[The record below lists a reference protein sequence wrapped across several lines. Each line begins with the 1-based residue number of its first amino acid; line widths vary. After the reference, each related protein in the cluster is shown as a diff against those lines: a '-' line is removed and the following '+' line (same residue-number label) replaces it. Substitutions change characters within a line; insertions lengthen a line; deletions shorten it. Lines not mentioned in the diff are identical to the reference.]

1 LWPFGQVPFA
11 NPLII
16 LMPSKRTPPPFL
28 RGNKISNEF
37 YTRHDAINLAE
48 DSLVL
53 NVVFPEIDAYE
64 PVLVAKKW
72 IKDKSKN
79 QNDHAMGND

>member
-1 LWPFGQVPFA
+1 
-11 NPLII
+11 
-16 LMPSKRTPPPFL
+16 MPSKRTPPPFL
-28 RGNKISNEF
+28 RRRKISNEF
-37 YTRHDAINLAE
+37 YTRHDAIGLAK
-48 DSLVL
+48 DSLAL

>member
-1 LWPFGQVPFA
+1 
-11 NPLII
+11 
-16 LMPSKRTPPPFL
+16 MPSKRTPPPFL

-79 QNDHAMGND
+79 QNDNAMGNNSEGLRTLKRV

>member
-1 LWPFGQVPFA
+1 MQG
-11 NPLII
+11 
-16 LMPSKRTPPPFL
+16 KRTPPPFL

-37 YTRHDAINLAE
+37 YSRHDAISLAE

-53 NVVFPEIDAYE
+53 NIVLPEIVDYE
-64 PVLVAKKW
+64 PVLVAKNW

-79 QNDHAMGND
+79 ENDHAMGND

>member
-1 LWPFGQVPFA
+1 
-11 NPLII
+11 
-16 LMPSKRTPPPFL
+16 MTSKRTPPPFL

-37 YTRHDAINLAE
+37 YSRHDSISLAE

-79 QNDHAMGND
+79 NNDLAMGND

>member
-1 LWPFGQVPFA
+1 
-11 NPLII
+11 
-16 LMPSKRTPPPFL
+16 MTSKRTPPPFL

-37 YTRHDAINLAE
+37 YSRHDAISLAE

-53 NVVFPEIDAYE
+53 NIVLPEIVDYE
-64 PVLVAKKW
+64 PVLVAKNW

-79 QNDHAMGND
+79 ENDLAMGND

>member
-1 LWPFGQVPFA
+1 
-11 NPLII
+11 
-16 LMPSKRTPPPFL
+16 MTSKRTPPPFL

-37 YTRHDAINLAE
+37 YSRHDAISLAE

-53 NVVFPEIDAYE
+53 NIVLPEIVDFE

-79 QNDHAMGND
+79 ENDHAMGND

>member
-1 LWPFGQVPFA
+1 
-11 NPLII
+11 
-16 LMPSKRTPPPFL
+16 MPSKRTPPPFL
-28 RGNKISNEF
+28 RRRKISNEF
-37 YTRHDAINLAE
+37 YTRHDSISLAE

-53 NVVFPEIDAYE
+53 KFVFPETVAYE

>member
-1 LWPFGQVPFA
+1 
-11 NPLII
+11 
-16 LMPSKRTPPPFL
+16 MPSKRTPPPFL

-37 YTRHDAINLAE
+37 YSRHDAIGLAE

-53 NVVFPEIDAYE
+53 NIVLPEIDEYE

-79 QNDHAMGND
+79 ENDHAMGND

>member
-1 LWPFGQVPFA
+1 
-11 NPLII
+11 
-16 LMPSKRTPPPFL
+16 MPSKRTPPPFL

-53 NVVFPEIDAYE
+53 NIVFPEIDAYE
-64 PVLVAKKW
+64 PVLVAKKCLE
-72 IKDKSKN
+72 DKSKN
-79 QNDHAMGND
+79 ENDHAMGND

>member
-1 LWPFGQVPFA
+1 
-11 NPLII
+11 
-16 LMPSKRTPPPFL
+16 MPSKRTPPPFL
-28 RGNKISNEF
+28 RRRKISNEF
-37 YTRHDAINLAE
+37 YTRHDSISLAE

-53 NVVFPEIDAYE
+53 NIVLPEIVDFE

-79 QNDHAMGND
+79 NNDLAMGND

>member
-1 LWPFGQVPFA
+1 MQG
-11 NPLII
+11 
-16 LMPSKRTPPPFL
+16 KRTPPPFL

-37 YTRHDAINLAE
+37 YSRHDAISLAE

-53 NVVFPEIDAYE
+53 NIVLPEIVDFE

-79 QNDHAMGND
+79 NNDLAMGND

>member
-1 LWPFGQVPFA
+1 
-11 NPLII
+11 
-16 LMPSKRTPPPFL
+16 MPSKRTPPPFL

-53 NVVFPEIDAYE
+53 NIVFPEIDAYE
-64 PVLVAKKW
+64 PVLIAKEW
-72 IKDKSKN
+72 IKDKYKDH
-79 QNDHAMGND
+79 NDHAMGND

>member
-1 LWPFGQVPFA
+1 
-11 NPLII
+11 
-16 LMPSKRTPPPFL
+16 MTSKRTPPPFL

-37 YTRHDAINLAE
+37 YSRHDAISLAE

-53 NVVFPEIDAYE
+53 NIVLPEIVDFE

-79 QNDHAMGND
+79 NNDLAMGND

>member
-1 LWPFGQVPFA
+1 
-11 NPLII
+11 
-16 LMPSKRTPPPFL
+16 MTSKRTPPPFL

-37 YTRHDAINLAE
+37 YSRHDAIGLAE

-53 NVVFPEIDAYE
+53 NIVLPEIDEYE

-79 QNDHAMGND
+79 ENDHAMGND

>member
-1 LWPFGQVPFA
+1 
-11 NPLII
+11 
-16 LMPSKRTPPPFL
+16 MTSKRTPPPFL

-37 YTRHDAINLAE
+37 YSRHDAISLAE

-53 NVVFPEIDAYE
+53 NIVLPEIVDYE
-64 PVLVAKKW
+64 PVLVAKNW

-79 QNDHAMGND
+79 ENDHAMGND

>member
-1 LWPFGQVPFA
+1 
-11 NPLII
+11 
-16 LMPSKRTPPPFL
+16 MTSKRTPPPFL

-37 YTRHDAINLAE
+37 YSRHDAISLAE

-53 NVVFPEIDAYE
+53 NIVLPEIVDYE
-64 PVLVAKKW
+64 PVLVAKNW

-79 QNDHAMGND
+79 NNDLAMGND

>member
-1 LWPFGQVPFA
+1 MQG
-11 NPLII
+11 
-16 LMPSKRTPPPFL
+16 KRTPPPFL

-37 YTRHDAINLAE
+37 YSRHDAIGLAE

-53 NVVFPEIDAYE
+53 NIVLPEIDEYE
-64 PVLVAKKW
+64 PVLIAKKW

-79 QNDHAMGND
+79 ENDHAMGND